1 MELATLPPLSKE
13 LVDRHTE
20 CARFLR
26 AVSPQVERGDFWS
39 SYSKKFDVELTPGGI
54 LNHGVDYFPIPLDSD
69 APPPCPGG
77 WFPGQRSPCR
87 SNSPRE
93 QTVFTDAYF
102 EFGNERF
109 KPCDRITRHN
119 YYYDRITLET
129 GKISSMLEIGGG
141 AGILSSIFNL
151 EHGCSNV
158 IVDLPEMLIVASAF
172 LLSMFPDK
180 NILLPNE
187 IGQSDSISGYDFAL
201 VLANST
207 DAVRSLS
214 FDLAVNTASFMEMN
228 DSEVSAYF
236 GLINDVLKPGGFFF
250 CSNRMRKKTNFFKYP
265 WDALENTEDVFIER
279 CRTRT
284 IVPRKN
290 QFADR
295 LVQRLGE
302 RDSRTSALKN
312 FLKHLFWGR
321 WAPSALLQAGLPD
334 YHRDKTFGVL

>member
-1 MELATLPPLSKE
+1 MTAIPKE
-13 LVDRHTE
+13 IVSRHTE

-26 AVSPQVERGDFWS
+26 AVSPQVERGEYWSDF
-39 SYSKKFDVELTPGGI
+39 SKKIDLEMTSDGI
-54 LNHGVDYFPIPLDSD
+54 LNHGANYFPIPLESET
-69 APPPCPGG
+69 PPPLSG
-77 WFPGQRSPCR
+77 RVV
-87 SNSPRE
+87 PRTE
-93 QTVFTDAYF
+93 IPLAKQFLPRKRTALTDDYF
-102 EFGNERF
+102 EFGNARY
-109 KPCDRITRHN
+109 KLCDRITRHN
-119 YYYDRITLET
+119 YYFDRITLET

-158 IVDLPEMLIVASAF
+158 IIDLPEMLLVSSAF
-172 LLSMFPDK
+172 LLSLFPDK

-187 IGQSDSISGYDFAL
+187 IGESNSISGYDFAL

-214 FDLAVNTASFMEMN
+214 FDLAVNTASLMEMTYP
-228 DSEVSAYF
+228 EVTGYF
-236 GLINDVLKPGGFFF
+236 DLINHVLKPGGFFF
-250 CSNRMRKKTNFFKYP
+250 CSNRMRKQTNFFKYP

-279 CRTRT
+279 CKTRT
-284 IVPRKN
+284 LTPKKN

-302 RDSRTSALKN
+302 RDSRTSPLKN
-312 FLKHLFWGR
+312 FLKLLFWGR